1 VFSVSTRLIVLCV
14 VVAVAST
21 LVASVQAGSAGAAL
35 RPILI
40 VTGSKMNQIR
50 DDDPD
55 LAAYHF
61 DRKRA
66 YAIGN
71 EFERQNQVPSGY
83 RARPTLKYES
93 FRRFRADVRN
103 RRIARSI
110 EVVIYDPE
118 NWEETPYQEKRDPK
132 RFMGL
137 FARLAREHDYRA
149 IVSPA
154 RDLVSVP
161 YALCHQRS
169 GESLDDAFLRCR
181 IPAAAARHAN
191 AYKVQAQVHED
202 DPGAY
207 RRFVS
212 RARRQARKAN
222 PRVAIL
228 SNLATS
234 PADYVATAEMLWSA
248 HEAVDDLVVG
258 HQLNINTTELTIAES
273 FLRMMRD
280 AGE

>member
-1 VFSVSTRLIVLCV
+1 MYLVPTRLITLCV
-14 VVAVAST
+14 AATVAST
-21 LVASVQAGSAGAAL
+21 LVSSVQAGPAGAAP

-40 VTGSKMNQIR
+40 VTGSKMSQIR

-61 DRKRA
+61 DRRRA

-71 EFERQNQVPSGY
+71 EFDRQNQVPSGY
-83 RARPTLKYES
+83 RATPTLKYES
-93 FRRFRADVRN
+93 YRRFRADVRN
-103 RRIARSI
+103 GRIERAI

-118 NWEETPYQEKRDPK
+118 NWEETPDREKRDPK
-132 RFMGL
+132 RYLGL
-137 FARLAREHDYRA
+137 FARLARAHGYYT
-149 IVSPA
+149 ITSPA
-154 RDLVSVP
+154 RDLVSVSD
-161 YALCHQRS
+161 ALCHQQS
-169 GESLDDAFLRCR
+169 GESMGDAFLRCR

-191 AYKVQAQVHED
+191 AYKVQAQVYED
-202 DPGAY
+202 DPAAY
-207 RRFVS
+207 RSFIS
-212 RARRQARKAN
+212 RARRQARRAN
-222 PRVAIL
+222 PRVVIL

-248 HEAVDDLVVG
+248 HEAVQDLIAG
-258 HQLNINTTELTIAES
+258 HQLNVNTSDLPIAED